1 MILTAIG
8 LASLFLLLAL
18 GVPLGYAMALVGFA
32 GFALLIGPD
41 AAVYSAGQVIFDNVM
56 SFDLSILPLFILMG
70 SFIARSWLAEDLFG
84 VAEAFLGHRRGGLAM
99 STVAAC
105 GGFSCVCGSSM
116 ATVATMAKVALP
128 SMRQRGY
135 ASSLASA
142 SIVSGGTLGILIPP
156 STTLVIYGI
165 ITETNIGKLFMAAVL
180 PGLIAVSLLMLA
192 VLTTVL
198 LHPESGPR
206 SERQGWRKRL
216 FYLRRTG
223 GVIVLFVGMMGG
235 IYLGVFTVSEAAGIG
250 AAGSLLFVLWRR
262 ALTWRVLKDAL
273 TDAALTTATIFVI
286 LFGALIF
293 ANFIEVTGLPG
304 ELKAWVA
311 SSHLTPIALILM
323 ITAVYFVMGMV
334 LEILSMMLLTVPL
347 FLPMVTAIGYDP
359 VWFGIFVILVCELG
373 LITPPVGLN
382 LFVFRATAC
391 DISVAAISRGLIP
404 FIIALLA
411 VVGIIVSMPEVVSFL
426 PGMMG

>member
-8 LASLFLLLAL
+8 LAGLFLLLAL

-70 SFIARSWLAEDLFG
+70 SFIARSGLAEDLFG

-382 LFVFRATAC
+382 LFVFRATAR

>member
-1 MILTAIG
+1 M
-8 LASLFLLLAL
+8 
-18 GVPLGYAMALVGFA
+18 
-32 GFALLIGPD
+32 
-41 AAVYSAGQVIFDNVM
+41 
-56 SFDLSILPLFILMG
+56 
-70 SFIARSWLAEDLFG
+70 
-84 VAEAFLGHRRGGLAM
+84 
-99 STVAAC
+99 
-105 GGFSCVCGSSM
+105 
-116 ATVATMAKVALP
+116 
-128 SMRQRGY
+128 
-135 ASSLASA
+135 
-142 SIVSGGTLGILIPP
+142 
-156 STTLVIYGI
+156 
-165 ITETNIGKLFMAAVL
+165 
-180 PGLIAVSLLMLA
+180 
-192 VLTTVL
+192 
-198 LHPESGPR
+198 
-206 SERQGWRKRL
+206 
-216 FYLRRTG
+216 
-223 GVIVLFVGMMGG
+223 
-235 IYLGVFTVSEAAGIG
+235 
-250 AAGSLLFVLWRR
+250 
-262 ALTWRVLKDAL
+262 
-273 TDAALTTATIFVI
+273 
-286 LFGALIF
+286 IF

>member
-70 SFIARSWLAEDLFG
+70 SFIAQSGLAEDLFG

-382 LFVFRATAC
+382 LFVFRATAR

>member
-8 LASLFLLLAL
+8 LAGLFLLLAL

-41 AAVYSAGQVIFDNVM
+41 AAVYSAGQVNFDNVM

-70 SFIARSWLAEDLFG
+70 SFIARSGLAEDLFG

>member
-1 MILTAIG
+1 MILTAVG

-70 SFIARSWLAEDLFG
+70 SFIARSGLAEDLFG

>member
-1 MILTAIG
+1 MILTAIR

-41 AAVYSAGQVIFDNVM
+41 AAVYSAGQVNFDNVM

-70 SFIARSWLAEDLFG
+70 SFIARSGLAEDLFG

-382 LFVFRATAC
+382 LFVFRATAR

>member
-8 LASLFLLLAL
+8 LAGLFLLLAL

-41 AAVYSAGQVIFDNVM
+41 AAVYSAGQVNFDNVM

-70 SFIARSWLAEDLFG
+70 SFIARSGLAEDLFG

-382 LFVFRATAC
+382 LFVFRATAR

>member
-70 SFIARSWLAEDLFG
+70 SFIARSGLAEDLFG

-382 LFVFRATAC
+382 LFVFRATAR

>member
-70 SFIARSWLAEDLFG
+70 SFIARSGLAEDLFG

-99 STVAAC
+99 FTVAAC

-382 LFVFRATAC
+382 LFVFRATAR

>member
-70 SFIARSWLAEDLFG
+70 SFIAQSGLAEDLFG

>member
-1 MILTAIG
+1 MTTSAIG
-8 LASLFLLLAL
+8 LGALFLLLAV
-18 GVPLGYAMALVGFA
+18 GVPLGYAMALVGFV
-32 GFALLIGPD
+32 GFAVLVSVD
-41 AAVYSAGQVIFDNVM
+41 AAVYTAGQVIFDNVM
-56 SFDLSILPLFILMG
+56 SFDLSILPLFVLMG
-70 SFIARSWLAEDLFG
+70 SFIARSGLAEDLFG
-84 VAEAFLGHRRGGLAM
+84 AAEAFLGHRRGGLAM

-135 ASSLASA
+135 ANSLASA

-165 ITETNIGKLFMAAVL
+165 MTETNIGKLFMAAVI
-180 PGLIAVSLLMLA
+180 PGLLAVILLMLA
-192 VLTTVL
+192 VLVTVL
-198 LHPESGPR
+198 LYPENGPR
-206 SERQGWRKRL
+206 SERRGWKVRL

-223 GVIVLFVGMMGG
+223 GVVALFAMMMGG
-235 IYLGVFTVSEAAGIG
+235 IYFGVFTVTEAAGLG
-250 AAGSLLFVLWRR
+250 ATGAFVFVILRG
-262 ALTWRVLKDAL
+262 ALNWQVLKEAL
-273 TDAALTTATIFVI
+273 TDAARTTAMIFVI

-304 ELKAWVA
+304 ELNGWVA
-311 SSHLTPIALILM
+311 NSHLSPLALILL
-323 ITAVYFVMGMV
+323 ITLIYFVMGMV

-359 VWFGIFVILVCELG
+359 VWFGIYLVLVCELG

-382 LFVFRATAC
+382 LFVFRATAH
-391 DISVAAISRGLIP
+391 DISIAEISRGLIP
-404 FIIALLA
+404 FIAALLA
-411 VVGIIVSMPEVVSFL
+411 MVGIIIFAPEVVSFL

>member
-1 MILTAIG
+1 LRSPSDAALSRRLFHLCDVGGLPGDHAFPVRKICRVHREIGGSGMILTAIG

-70 SFIARSWLAEDLFG
+70 SFIAQSGLAEDLFG

-216 FYLRRTG
+216 FYLRR
-223 GVIVLFVGMMGG
+223 
-235 IYLGVFTVSEAAGIG
+235 
-250 AAGSLLFVLWRR
+250 
-262 ALTWRVLKDAL
+262 
-273 TDAALTTATIFVI
+273 
-286 LFGALIF
+286 
-293 ANFIEVTGLPG
+293 
-304 ELKAWVA
+304 
-311 SSHLTPIALILM
+311 
-323 ITAVYFVMGMV
+323 
-334 LEILSMMLLTVPL
+334 
-347 FLPMVTAIGYDP
+347 
-359 VWFGIFVILVCELG
+359 
-373 LITPPVGLN
+373 
-382 LFVFRATAC
+382 
-391 DISVAAISRGLIP
+391 
-404 FIIALLA
+404 
-411 VVGIIVSMPEVVSFL
+411 
-426 PGMMG
+426 

>member
-1 MILTAIG
+1 
-8 LASLFLLLAL
+8 
-18 GVPLGYAMALVGFA
+18 
-32 GFALLIGPD
+32 
-41 AAVYSAGQVIFDNVM
+41 
-56 SFDLSILPLFILMG
+56 
-70 SFIARSWLAEDLFG
+70 
-84 VAEAFLGHRRGGLAM
+84 
-99 STVAAC
+99 
-105 GGFSCVCGSSM
+105 
-116 ATVATMAKVALP
+116 
-128 SMRQRGY
+128 
-135 ASSLASA
+135 
-142 SIVSGGTLGILIPP
+142 
-156 STTLVIYGI
+156 
-165 ITETNIGKLFMAAVL
+165 
-180 PGLIAVSLLMLA
+180 LIAVSLLMLA

-373 LITPPVGLN
+373 LITPPVG
-382 LFVFRATAC
+382 
-391 DISVAAISRGLIP
+391 
-404 FIIALLA
+404 
-411 VVGIIVSMPEVVSFL
+411 
-426 PGMMG
+426 

>member
-1 MILTAIG
+1 MILTAIR

-70 SFIARSWLAEDLFG
+70 SFIARSGLAEDLFG

>member
-1 MILTAIG
+1 
-8 LASLFLLLAL
+8 
-18 GVPLGYAMALVGFA
+18 
-32 GFALLIGPD
+32 
-41 AAVYSAGQVIFDNVM
+41 
-56 SFDLSILPLFILMG
+56 
-70 SFIARSWLAEDLFG
+70 
-84 VAEAFLGHRRGGLAM
+84 
-99 STVAAC
+99 
-105 GGFSCVCGSSM
+105 
-116 ATVATMAKVALP
+116 
-128 SMRQRGY
+128 MRV
-135 ASSLASA
+135 ASSASSA
-142 SIVSGGTLGILIPP
+142 ISRQI
-156 STTLVIYGI
+156 
-165 ITETNIGKLFMAAVL
+165 ETHERTH
-180 PGLIAVSLLMLA
+180 SYY
-192 VLTTVL
+192 VLTHGLRIDPLMSYPILVVL
-198 LHPESGPR
+198 H
-206 SERQGWRKRL
+206 
-216 FYLRRTG
+216 
-223 GVIVLFVGMMGG
+223 
-235 IYLGVFTVSEAAGIG
+235 
-250 AAGSLLFVLWRR
+250 
-262 ALTWRVLKDAL
+262 
-273 TDAALTTATIFVI
+273 

-382 LFVFRATAC
+382 LFVFRATAR

>member
-70 SFIARSWLAEDLFG
+70 SFIARSGLAEDLFG

>member
-70 SFIARSWLAEDLFG
+70 SFIARSGLAEDLFG

-142 SIVSGGTLGILIPP
+142 SIVSGETLGILIPP

>member
-1 MILTAIG
+1 
-8 LASLFLLLAL
+8 
-18 GVPLGYAMALVGFA
+18 
-32 GFALLIGPD
+32 
-41 AAVYSAGQVIFDNVM
+41 
-56 SFDLSILPLFILMG
+56 
-70 SFIARSWLAEDLFG
+70 
-84 VAEAFLGHRRGGLAM
+84 
-99 STVAAC
+99 
-105 GGFSCVCGSSM
+105 M

>member
-1 MILTAIG
+1 MILTAIR

-70 SFIARSWLAEDLFG
+70 SFIARSGLAEDLFG

-382 LFVFRATAC
+382 LFVFRATAR

>member
-70 SFIARSWLAEDLFG
+70 SFIARSGLAEDLFG

-411 VVGIIVSMPEVVSFL
+411 VVGIIVSMPQVVSFL
-426 PGMMG
+426 PGMMS

>member
-8 LASLFLLLAL
+8 LAGLFLLLAL

-70 SFIARSWLAEDLFG
+70 SFIARSGLAEDLFG